1 MVGAEELRE
10 RPSTSSHA
18 WKTLYFYPEARNFSL
33 LHQFFSC
40 CCFAFR
46 GVQLQTHSP
55 YLVAVSE
62 LLLSG
67 AAPSEQREPQH
78 SPRCFGLG
86 NYSCLPFCALEQREL
101 SVQAALA
108 GCEQQSG
115 PRIALGPDRA
125 QSQNSWHVRKLVE
138 GERSH
143 WEFWLSDRAPKNTCT
158 ERIEESSTGLSSS
171 CPHTSHWG
179 FTCLREVIGPL
190 WAGGLLMHVTSPGAA
205 LERVW
210 VFPMVSKLYFHLG
223 HWARAAP
230 ELEGWVQTQVAG
242 KLSGDR
248 GMEERHFACLSAVLV
263 QELSSSSP

>member
-1 MVGAEELRE
+1 M
-10 RPSTSSHA
+10 
-18 WKTLYFYPEARNFSL
+18 PEKLLIFIRKQGTFHCYISFSAAAV
-33 LHQFFSC
+33 
-40 CCFAFR
+40 FAFR

-125 QSQNSWHVRKLVE
+125 QSQNSWDVRKLVE

-143 WEFWLSDRAPKNTCT
+143 
-158 ERIEESSTGLSSS
+158 
-171 CPHTSHWG
+171 
-179 FTCLREVIGPL
+179 
-190 WAGGLLMHVTSPGAA
+190 
-205 LERVW
+205 
-210 VFPMVSKLYFHLG
+210 
-223 HWARAAP
+223 
-230 ELEGWVQTQVAG
+230 
-242 KLSGDR
+242 
-248 GMEERHFACLSAVLV
+248 
-263 QELSSSSP
+263 

>member
-1 MVGAEELRE
+1 M
-10 RPSTSSHA
+10 
-18 WKTLYFYPEARNFSL
+18 PEKLLIFIRKQGTFHCYISFSAAAV
-33 LHQFFSC
+33 
-40 CCFAFR
+40 FAFR

-115 PRIALGPDRA
+115 PRIALGPDGA

-143 WEFWLSDRAPKNTCT
+143 
-158 ERIEESSTGLSSS
+158 
-171 CPHTSHWG
+171 
-179 FTCLREVIGPL
+179 
-190 WAGGLLMHVTSPGAA
+190 
-205 LERVW
+205 
-210 VFPMVSKLYFHLG
+210 
-223 HWARAAP
+223 
-230 ELEGWVQTQVAG
+230 
-242 KLSGDR
+242 
-248 GMEERHFACLSAVLV
+248 
-263 QELSSSSP
+263 